1 MPKEGD
7 LGLSPLLSWVHEN
20 TLVLLLAAGTIFNA
34 VWLTV
39 NRDRLHIKTGSIIIM
54 AVLHTVIGVCCVKV
68 FAVAESGF
76 DMSAAGNMSLFGGV
90 FFMPLFYFIFAK
102 LTKRNMADVFDVFT
116 VCIVFTLMC
125 ARVNC
130 ILSGCCLGALINSS
144 GVRWPTREAEVLFY
158 AVLFIVLVIKLKRG
172 KYIRG
177 TLYPLYMLAYGIFRF
192 ICEWF
197 RVAEGSSLLHLGH
210 VWAVISIAI
219 GLSVYLELKNR
230 ENKKRGMRK

>member
-1 MPKEGD
+1 MNAVT
-7 LGLSPLLSWVHEN
+7 SWMHEN
-20 TLVLLLAAGTIFNA
+20 TLVLLLAVGTIFNI
-34 VWLTV
+34 VWLTIQR
-39 NRDRLHIKTGSIIIM
+39 NRVHIKTVGTIIISI
-54 AVLHTVIGVCCVKV
+54 LHTLIGVGCVMV
-68 FAVAESGF
+68 FALAEKGF
-76 DMSAAGNMSLFGGV
+76 DKSALGNMSLFGGV

-172 KYIRG
+172 NYIRG
-177 TLYPLYMLAYGIFRF
+177 TLYPLYMLVYGIFRF

>member
-1 MPKEGD
+1 MNAVT
-7 LGLSPLLSWVHEN
+7 SWMHEN
-20 TLVLLLAAGTIFNA
+20 TLVLLLAVGTIFNI
-34 VWLTV
+34 VWLTIQR
-39 NRDRLHIKTGSIIIM
+39 NRVHIKTVGTIIISI
-54 AVLHTVIGVCCVKV
+54 LHTLIGVGCVMV
-68 FAVAESGF
+68 FALAEKGF
-76 DMSAAGNMSLFGGV
+76 DKSALGNMSLFGGV

>member
-1 MPKEGD
+1 MNAVT
-7 LGLSPLLSWVHEN
+7 SWMHEN
-20 TLVLLLAAGTIFNA
+20 TLVLLLAVGTIFNI
-34 VWLTV
+34 VWLTIQR
-39 NRDRLHIKTGSIIIM
+39 NRVHIKTVGTIIISI
-54 AVLHTVIGVCCVKV
+54 LHTLIGVGCVMV
-68 FAVAESGF
+68 FALAEKGF
-76 DMSAAGNMSLFGGV
+76 DKSALGNMSLFGGV

-158 AVLFIVLVIKLKRG
+158 AVLFIVLVIKLKRE

>member
-1 MPKEGD
+1 MT
-7 LGLSPLLSWVHEN
+7 SWMHEN
-20 TLVLLLAAGTIFNA
+20 TLVLLLAVGTIFNI
-34 VWLTV
+34 VWLTIQR
-39 NRDRLHIKTGSIIIM
+39 NRVHIKTVGTIIISI
-54 AVLHTVIGVCCVKV
+54 LHTLIGVGCVMV
-68 FAVAESGF
+68 FALAEKGF
-76 DMSAAGNMSLFGGV
+76 DKSALGNMSLFGGV

>member
-1 MPKEGD
+1 MNAVT
-7 LGLSPLLSWVHEN
+7 SWMHEN
-20 TLVLLLAAGTIFNA
+20 TLVLLLAVGTIFNI
-34 VWLTV
+34 VWLTIQR
-39 NRDRLHIKTGSIIIM
+39 NRVHIKNVGTIIISI
-54 AVLHTVIGVCCVKV
+54 LHTLIGVGCVMV
-68 FAVAESGF
+68 FALAEKGF
-76 DMSAAGNMSLFGGV
+76 DKSALGNMSLFGGV

-177 TLYPLYMLAYGIFRF
+177 TLYPLYMLVYGIFRF

>member
-1 MPKEGD
+1 MNAVT
-7 LGLSPLLSWVHEN
+7 SWMHEN
-20 TLVLLLAAGTIFNA
+20 TLVLLLAVGTIFNI
-34 VWLTV
+34 VWLTIQR
-39 NRDRLHIKTGSIIIM
+39 NRVHIKTVGTIIISI
-54 AVLHTVIGVCCVKV
+54 LHTLIGVGCVMV
-68 FAVAESGF
+68 FALAEKGF
-76 DMSAAGNMSLFGGV
+76 DKSALGNMSLFGGV
-90 FFMPLFYFIFAK
+90 FFMPLFCFIVAK

-177 TLYPLYMLAYGIFRF
+177 TLYPLYMLVYGIFRF